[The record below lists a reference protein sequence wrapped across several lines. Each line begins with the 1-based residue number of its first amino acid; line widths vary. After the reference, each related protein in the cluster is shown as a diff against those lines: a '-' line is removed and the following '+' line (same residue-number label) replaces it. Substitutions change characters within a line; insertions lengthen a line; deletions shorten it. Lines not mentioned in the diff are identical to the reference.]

1 MAGGSPPANNHNFQK
16 DYILSRM
23 KLAKL
28 LASGR
33 KPFLAA
39 FVAISFYPLAVHPP
53 LASAQSATDSDDPA
67 TYNVNNS
74 KTVLPLHICYY
85 NGGRS
90 FYLAIDASD
99 QAVAKSFGANYV
111 PQLAN
116 VLKDTQNKAFDN
128 IYVVTNFKQFNVLPS
143 SPNPVGPNNADQSYT
158 PLWQLTEVTWTT
170 TPRVLRSEAEILA
183 AQSSG
188 QLTVTP
194 TNIVINCPVVYT
206 TFGGRLPQAKV
217 ILGAGNDN
225 DDK

>member
-1 MAGGSPPANNHNFQK
+1 V
-16 DYILSRM
+16 LV
-23 KLAKL
+23 
-28 LASGR
+28 
-33 KPFLAA
+33 AA
-39 FVAISFYPLAVHPP
+39 FVAVSLCPLAVHPT
-53 LASAQSATDSDDPA
+53 LARAQGGTDSDDPA
-67 TYNVNNS
+67 TYNVNDV

-85 NGGRS
+85 NGGKS

-116 VLKDTQNKAFDN
+116 VLTDTQNRAFDN

-143 SPNPVGPNNADQSYT
+143 SPNPVGPNNADQTYT
-158 PLWQLTEVTWTT
+158 PLWQLTQVTWKT

-183 AQSSG
+183 AQSNG

-217 ILGAGNDN
+217 ILGTGNDN
-225 DDK
+225 DDKGRDKDDR

>member
-1 MAGGSPPANNHNFQK
+1 VISMQ
-16 DYILSRM
+16 LT
-23 KLAKL
+23 KLRACGIK
-28 LASGR
+28 
-33 KPFLAA
+33 A
-39 FVAISFYPLAVHPP
+39 FFAFAVISLYPLAVSPT
-53 LASAQSATDSDDPA
+53 AARAQSATDSDDPA
-67 TYNVNNS
+67 TYNVNNT

-85 NGGRS
+85 NGGKS
-90 FYLAIDASD
+90 FYLATDASD

-116 VLKDTQNKAFDN
+116 VLSDTQKKAFDN

-158 PLWQLTEVTWTT
+158 PLWQLTEVTWKT
-170 TPRVLRSEAEILA
+170 TPRVLRSEAEILD
-183 AQSSG
+183 AQSKG

-217 ILGAGNDN
+217 ILGSGNDSDDETRDN
-225 DDK
+225 DNR